1 MPFSDALVF
10 SLLCFLQTY
19 STGRTNVALSTTAL
33 GIWILNAT
41 LYAIVVS
48 LVFYLAVAPT
58 FEEQGLYVAGT
69 TVFVGLCMSLQ
80 AKVAF
85 FHHQWSW
92 PHFLVMFISVGG
104 MFLYFLMI
112 AVSFDDYYYVAHH
125 VYASGIFWLFG
136 FFLMP
141 IITIF
146 IDWTGYYTKLLF
158 LPTNEMLYREFM
170 LAEKFNNLHM
180 LTCLDTRANRR
191 PLSSEKHNPVTATN
205 AHAHHVNASDD
216 NDGIDAHYPDRS
228 AAVSNRIQPFS
239 VHLPHGSSSPK
250 SNKKATSVD
259 L

>member
-1 MPFSDALVF
+1 MLIS
-10 SLLCFLQTY
+10 SQTY

-33 GIWILNAT
+33 AIWILNAV

-48 LVFYLAVAPT
+48 LVYYLALAPT
-58 FEEQGLYVAGT
+58 FQEQGLYVAGT

-85 FHHQWSW
+85 FHHQWAW
-92 PHFLVMFISVGG
+92 PHYLVMFISVGG

-112 AVSFDDYYYVAHH
+112 AVAFDDYYYVAHH
-125 VYASGIFWLFG
+125 VYASGLFWLFG

-146 IDWTGYYTKLLF
+146 IDWVGYFGKMLT

-180 LTCLDTRANRR
+180 MTCLDTRANRR
-191 PLSSEKHNPVTATN
+191 PLSSEKHNPVNVTGTAT
-205 AHAHHVNASDD
+205 DD
-216 NDGIDAHYPDRS
+216 KADAPGIDAHY
-228 AAVSNRIQPFS
+228 AVSNRIQPFS
-239 VHLPHGSSSPK
+239 VYQPASSNSPSSKSPK
-250 SNKKATSVD
+250 RMSVD